1 MKLKSLF
8 AVVLSLA
15 LLSCG
20 GEKGAINNKAFRI
33 VCTTTM
39 IWDAAQ
45 NLAPQGVE
53 VFPLMKPGI
62 DPHYFKP
69 TLDDLALLRSA
80 DVILF
85 NGLELEGKMTDILQK
100 LGGDKIVSAVSE
112 GFAPESYLRHG
123 SAIDPHV
130 WFDPMLWSQS
140 VQNIATT
147 LSKALP
153 NDAVAIDERLKVF
166 QDSLNKI
173 HNWTIEQLNTIPE
186 GNKIMFTS
194 HDAFSYFSR
203 AYSFRV
209 KGLQGITTTAEFGL
223 RDVTNMVD
231 SIIKLKIPAVFTE
244 QSVPPKYIE
253 AVVEGCRQ
261 RGYSVNLGG
270 ELFSDSLG
278 EADTEEGTY
287 LGTVRSNVNLIVRAL
302 K

>member
-8 AVVLSLA
+8 AITLA
-15 LLSCG
+15 CTLLSCA
-20 GEKGAINNKAFRI
+20 GEKEASKDKAFRV

-45 NLAPQGVE
+45 NLAPGGVE
-53 VFPLMKPGI
+53 VLALMKPGI

-69 TLDDLALLRSA
+69 TLSDLELLQSA

-100 LGGDKIVSAVSE
+100 LEGKKVVSGVSE
-112 GFAPESYLRHG
+112 GFTPESYLRHG

-140 VQNIATT
+140 VTNIATT

-153 NDAVAIDERLKVF
+153 NEKTSIEEKLKIF
-166 QDSLNKI
+166 QDSLVEI
-173 HNWTIEQLNTIPE
+173 HNWTIKQLNRIPE
-186 GNKIMFTS
+186 GNKILFTS

-203 AYSFRV
+203 AYNIRV

-278 EADTEEGTY
+278 EADTKEGTY
-287 LGTVRSNVNLIVRAL
+287 LGTVRSNVNLIVQAL